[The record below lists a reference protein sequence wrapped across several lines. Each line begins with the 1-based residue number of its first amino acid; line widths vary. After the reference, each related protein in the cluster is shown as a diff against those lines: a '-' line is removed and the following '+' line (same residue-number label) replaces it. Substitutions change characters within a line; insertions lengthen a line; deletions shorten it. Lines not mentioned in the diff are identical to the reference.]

1 MEKVKVF
8 YKQFSNTR
16 IFCEHPKPSWK
27 RVAIHGN
34 VCEPILLSKG
44 CDGFRD
50 RDFKSSLPLI
60 FEINHAPTI
69 PKKPLGAI
77 FFSAGLQSWFGWA
90 SFSAFVSCKFRLYT
104 CLFYIY
110 KVKSR
115 CTALK
120 FCSLFNRCR
129 LWSNSTSLNAAFSPC
144 RMQPFL
150 GSSHKVKLELRF
162 ELVRFSPLSRIWS
175 WARAPGDRASTLKRC
190 VTAEVT
196 DARRYCFVRWAF
208 AHEIFKFIIIFSFK
222 GAVSKL
228 VVIFK

>member
-8 YKQFSNTR
+8 YKQFSDTR
-16 IFCEHPKPSWK
+16 IFCEHPKPIWK
-27 RVAIHGN
+27 RVAFHGN
-34 VCEPILLSKG
+34 VCEPFLLSKG

-110 KVKSR
+110 KVNSDVQ
-115 CTALK
+115 
-120 FCSLFNRCR
+120 
-129 LWSNSTSLNAAFSPC
+129 LWSFVVFLIAAGC
-144 RMQPFL
+144 DQTQR
-150 GSSHKVKLELRF
+150 H
-162 ELVRFSPLSRIWS
+162 
-175 WARAPGDRASTLKRC
+175 STLLL
-190 VTAEVT
+190 VPV
-196 DARRYCFVRWAF
+196 ARSRSLG
-208 AHEIFKFIIIFSFK
+208 HHTK
-222 GAVSKL
+222 
-228 VVIFK
+228 